1 MQDVQT
7 LFKKHFSHTPTHIV
21 AAPGRLEVLGN
32 HTDYNQGLVMA
43 VAVDKYVSIA
53 SSLRPD
59 GRVELFSSAFPG
71 SETFSVSDLKS
82 NPAARWA
89 DYVKGVLAQLR
100 RRGVH
105 FGGFN
110 AAIHRTLP
118 LGAGMSSSAA
128 LEVATAMTIRRLHP
142 FTLTDTGTALPP
154 KANERGELPV
164 LSLAERMHYA
174 KLCREAENEFVGVPC
189 GILDQVSSLFGRAWN
204 VMSIDCQALTVDHA
218 PLPGVALVVCHS
230 GVQHA
235 LVGGEYKELRDN
247 CESAARK
254 LGAKFLRT
262 VELKQ
267 LLAAKPAL
275 TEREFAC
282 AHHVVSEIARV
293 VAAERALRA
302 DDLAQFGQ
310 YLFQSHESS
319 RDFLKNSTAEL
330 DQLVALARQH
340 PGCLGARLTGGG
352 FGGATLNLV
361 IHHQADQ
368 FMVHMA
374 TGYEKQT
381 GVKLQPILCQSVDG
395 AR

>member
-7 LFKKHFSHTPTHIV
+7 LFKKHFNHTPTHVV

-32 HTDYNQGLVMA
+32 HTDYNHGLVMS
-43 VAVDKYVSIA
+43 VAVDKYISIA
-53 SSLRPD
+53 SSPRLD
-59 GRVELFSSAFPG
+59 GRVELLSAAFPG
-71 SETFSVSDLKS
+71 TESFSVSDLQS

-100 RRGVH
+100 QRRVH

-110 AAIHRTLP
+110 AAIHSTLP

-128 LEVATAMTIRRLHP
+128 LEIATALTIRRLHP
-142 FTLTDTGTALPP
+142 FTLTDTGTGLPP
-154 KANERGELPV
+154 KANERGGLPP
-164 LSLAERMHYA
+164 LTLAERMHYA
-174 KLCREAENEFVGVPC
+174 KLCRAAENEFVGVPC

-204 VMSIDCQALTVDHA
+204 VMSIDCQSLTVDQS
-218 PLPGVALVVCHS
+218 PLSGVALVVCHS

-235 LVGGEYKELRDN
+235 LVGGEYKELRNN
-247 CESAARK
+247 CASAARK

-267 LLAAKPAL
+267 LPAAKAAL

-293 VAAERALRA
+293 VAAERALRT

-361 IHHQADQ
+361 LHHQAEP
-368 FMVHMA
+368 FIAHMA

-381 GVKLQPILCQSVDG
+381 GVKLQPIVCQIVDG